1 MSGGPADRAV
11 LSAANISMRYRR
23 GGKLSGSEQI
33 QALDGMSLEVR
44 SGEILALVGPSG
56 SGKST
61 LARCLAFL
69 ERPDS
74 GEVGFQGEA
83 VPWEDVL
90 AMRGLRRRV
99 QLVFQDPAR
108 AVSPRFTTEQVLRE
122 PQQAWQQR
130 ASPQRA
136 LDWAQLLAEVELDPK
151 VLPMRARSLSGGQL
165 QRLVLARAL
174 VTEPDALL
182 LDETFSGLD
191 LSLQAKLANLVLGL
205 VESRGLTCVLIT
217 HNSALA
223 EQLADRSLVL
233 SQGRVVDERSA
244 PDASTGGTS

>member
-1 MSGGPADRAV
+1 MSSLEPAAPAV
-11 LSAANISMRYRR
+11 LSATQISMRYRR
-23 GGKLSGSEQI
+23 GGTLGRSQEV

-44 SGEILALVGPSG
+44 PREILALVGPSG

-69 ERPDS
+69 EKPDT
-74 GEVGFQGEA
+74 GELCFRGEA
-83 VPWEDVL
+83 VPWQDGL
-90 AMRGLRRRV
+90 RMRALRRRV

-122 PQQAWQQR
+122 PQQAWEPDG
-130 ASPQRA
+130 SSA
-136 LDWAQLLAEVELDPK
+136 LDQARLLAEVELDPR
-151 VLPMRARSLSGGQL
+151 VLPVRARSLSGGQL

-174 VTEPDALL
+174 VTEPDVLM

-191 LSLQAKLANLVLGL
+191 LSLQAKLSNLVLGL
-205 VESRGLTCVLIT
+205 VASKGLSCVLIT

-223 EQLADRSLVL
+223 EQLADRILVL
-233 SQGRVVDERSA
+233 SHGRVVDERLSS
-244 PDASTGGTS
+244 DTSVGGVS